1 MTDSVLNKLEA
12 LRLATLIMTQ
22 SATAGKGDKV
32 PSPDEVLEEAK
43 KIHEWIVKK

>member
-1 MTDSVLNKLEA
+1 MTDNVLNKLEA

-32 PSPDEVLEEAK
+32 PSPDEVLKEAK
-43 KIHEWIVKK
+43 KIYEWMTLK